1 MIRQF
6 KTVEYSQYS
15 ERVVLKTTINAG
27 GVQDV
32 RETGSKAVDTIIN
45 SNGAQEIHDGGEA
58 LTTHIYGGAQ
68 YIDGGIA
75 DDTYIHSGTQNI
87 DRGGKATN
95 TYIYNGKQ
103 IVRERGTAINTTIHQ
118 EENKRYM
125 VLQVIQI
132 SMVRSMLIMVQ
143 SQI

>member
-1 MIRQF
+1 M
-6 KTVEYSQYS
+6 TS
-15 ERVVLKTTINAG
+15 LKTSIKTITYLSDIGCLEIQGASLG

-45 SNGAQEIHDGGEA
+45 SNGVQEIHDGGEA

-103 IVRERGTAINTTIHQ
+103 IVREREGRQ
-118 EENKRYM
+118 
-125 VLQVIQI
+125 
-132 SMVRSMLIMVQ
+132 
-143 SQI
+143 

>member
-1 MIRQF
+1 MQSVFR
-6 KTVEYSQYS
+6 ESS
-15 ERVVLKTTINAG
+15 AEKTTINAG

-45 SNGAQEIHDGGEA
+45 SNGVQEIHDGGEA

-103 IVRERGTAINTTIHQ
+103 IVRERDG
-118 EENKRYM
+118 NKYNNSPGRRTRDIWYCKYR
-125 VLQVIQI
+125 LAP
-132 SMVRSMLIMVQ
+132 
-143 SQI
+143 

>member
-1 MIRQF
+1 M
-6 KTVEYSQYS
+6 
-15 ERVVLKTTINAG
+15 
-27 GVQDV
+27 QDV

-118 EENKRYM
+118 GGEQEIYGTASNTNIYGTQYVNNGAIADITVINNGENNWLKPEEK
-125 VLQVIQI
+125 L
-132 SMVRSMLIMVQ
+132 
-143 SQI
+143 